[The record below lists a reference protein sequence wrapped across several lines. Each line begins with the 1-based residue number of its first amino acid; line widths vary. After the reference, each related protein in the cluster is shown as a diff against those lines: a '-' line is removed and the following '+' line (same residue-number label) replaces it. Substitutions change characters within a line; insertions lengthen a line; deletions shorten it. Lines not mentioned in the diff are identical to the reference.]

1 MEQTTKNSTP
11 EELDSFTIFLHLGLI
26 FFGLLTWLTAD
37 WAGDYKKAEH
47 LGFTV
52 HKMLGLGTALFV
64 GARLFQGLWGP
75 EQARFANWVPY
86 TPERLKMV
94 FEDICNLFA
103 LKLPDRPPH
112 LGLAGLWEA
121 FGLAIFTGMAATGF
135 FMFLFLVPGHKARGL
150 LHMVKEL
157 HEFGEW
163 LVPIFLAVH
172 VSAVIL
178 HALAGDHRWRKMFF
192 LKG

>member
-1 MEQTTKNSTP
+1 MEQTTKTSKS
-11 EELDSFTIFLHLGLI
+11 EELDSFTIFLHFGLI
-26 FFGLLTWLTAD
+26 FFGVLAWLTGD
-37 WAGDYKKAEH
+37 WAGDYKKVNQ

-52 HKMLGLGTALFV
+52 HKMLGMGTALFV
-64 GARLFQGLWGP
+64 GARLFHGLWGP
-75 EQARFANWVPY
+75 KQARFANWLPY

-94 FEDICNLFA
+94 FEDISNLFT

-121 FGLAIFTGMAATGF
+121 FGLAIFTWMGGTGL
-135 FMFLFLVPGHKARGL
+135 FMFLFLTPGHKAGGL
-150 LHMVKEL
+150 IRTVKEL
-157 HEFGEW
+157 HELGES

-172 VSAVIL
+172 VIAVCL
-178 HALAGDHRWRKMFF
+178 HALAGAHGFRKMFF